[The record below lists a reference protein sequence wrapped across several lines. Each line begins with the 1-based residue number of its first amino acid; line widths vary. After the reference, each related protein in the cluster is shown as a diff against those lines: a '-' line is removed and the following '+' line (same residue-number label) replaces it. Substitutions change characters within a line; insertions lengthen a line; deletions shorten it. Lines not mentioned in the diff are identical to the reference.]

1 MYWGIVPE
9 KWQISE
15 NFKLRKHRLF
25 HRIDPKKAEFKVK
38 NFIFAFKL
46 SFIHQSKDKW
56 FQKICFGVFWHQLVV
71 LDGKKVKILIFLKKN
86 ILI

>member
-1 MYWGIVPE
+1 MYLGIVPE
-9 KWQISE
+9 KEIFE

-46 SFIHQSKDKW
+46 SFIHQSKDK
-56 FQKICFGVFWHQLVV
+56 
-71 LDGKKVKILIFLKKN
+71 
-86 ILI
+86 